1 MKKKHIASLALTFI
15 LSSTVCQSMA
25 EETLTTDTAYLRNF
39 ISGLWEAA
47 GDNGLPAPE
56 RALISRPINIG
67 LDTDGNAIQAID
79 EQDLRYFNGKYYL
92 YGQSFSYG
100 TFHYAPGTR
109 QWTVT
114 PTTPK
119 SFYRYGGTA
128 VYSSDDLMNW
138 TYEGTLFNEDQDG
151 IVNTVKKPRVVY
163 SETTGKYVMWFVAEP
178 PYGITGI
185 PAASQVYRIAVS
197 DSPVGPFEVIGRP
210 QIDTDPTGNAIG
222 ADFEICVGS
231 DGTAYLVNS
240 HNGYSISRLSPEMD
254 RIVETKVITV
264 EQGTMGGGVGLHQ
277 HGDWWYI
284 TSSGGCGNCV
294 SSPLWY
300 ITAKDPMGDW
310 MSPEDMSTKQPL
322 KPTLLLED
330 VESAQVHSAKSF
342 PDQNGVMQTLIPAT
356 HYRRDMGAPD
366 ASGDNNFAH
375 TGHFYIPLTYDEDG
389 RILPPDLTDVM
400 EFPLAQE
407 VTTPLPEAYEAQLN
421 IMATDIFDHTN
432 RNLTIAN
439 RRFAEQSWEVA
450 EGETLAAIMPA
461 VFQRTPDYSVQGTSR
476 SDAVVEAQDSYV
488 NAPLEVQLTLP
499 NGTQYT
505 WNLEKETVR
514 WAPTQVALNLPEA
527 FTGPGR
533 VTLTLSTKATNGGY
547 GVAVGFKDQND
558 RYALNNCIYRTY
570 NEREGGYAEHPDAEM
585 LVRTSETPLAAPVIT
600 KQPVSISSE
609 LNGLASFWVEAEG
622 IGLGYRWL
630 KDGEPIYSEFSAM
643 SGLGSEA
650 STPCLRLQDL
660 SEEQAGVYTVEVFN
674 GVGSVVSEP
683 VTLTVEE
690 AYGISGNVNIE
701 NWSYFN
707 GPNASISML
716 NTVLKIYKVIDGK
729 VAELP
734 YKETLVRP
742 DGRYCFEVGYNGDV
756 MNIDDAVARKFVPG
770 QYMLE
775 ATVRSE
781 EQNYTTTQMVEITNT
796 PLTVDLTIENVPS
809 NQTT

>member
-1 MKKKHIASLALTFI
+1 
-15 LSSTVCQSMA
+15 
-25 EETLTTDTAYLRNF
+25 
-39 ISGLWEAA
+39 
-47 GDNGLPAPE
+47 
-56 RALISRPINIG
+56 
-67 LDTDGNAIQAID
+67 
-79 EQDLRYFNGKYYL
+79 
-92 YGQSFSYG
+92 
-100 TFHYAPGTR
+100 
-109 QWTVT
+109 
-114 PTTPK
+114 
-119 SFYRYGGTA
+119 
-128 VYSSDDLMNW
+128 MNW

-197 DSPVGPFEVIGRP
+197 DSPVGPFEVIGCP

-231 DGTAYLVNS
+231 DGTAYLVTS

-322 KPTLLLED
+322 KPTLLLGD
-330 VESAQVHSAKSF
+330 VESAQVHGAKSF
-342 PDQNGVMQTLIPAT
+342 PDQNGVMQALIPAT

-558 RYALNNCIYRTY
+558 RYALNNCIIAPTTNARAATPSIPTQKCS
-570 NEREGGYAEHPDAEM
+570 YAPAKR
-585 LVRTSETPLAAPVIT
+585 LSPLP
-600 KQPVSISSE
+600 SS
-609 LNGLASFWVEAEG
+609 
-622 IGLGYRWL
+622 
-630 KDGEPIYSEFSAM
+630 
-643 SGLGSEA
+643 
-650 STPCLRLQDL
+650 
-660 SEEQAGVYTVEVFN
+660 
-674 GVGSVVSEP
+674 
-683 VTLTVEE
+683 
-690 AYGISGNVNIE
+690 
-701 NWSYFN
+701 
-707 GPNASISML
+707 PNSL
-716 NTVLKIYKVIDGK
+716 
-729 VAELP
+729 
-734 YKETLVRP
+734 
-742 DGRYCFEVGYNGDV
+742 
-756 MNIDDAVARKFVPG
+756 
-770 QYMLE
+770 
-775 ATVRSE
+775 
-781 EQNYTTTQMVEITNT
+781 
-796 PLTVDLTIENVPS
+796 
-809 NQTT
+809 

>member
-109 QWTVT
+109 QWAVT

-197 DSPVGPFEVIGRP
+197 DSPVGPFEVIGCP

-222 ADFEICVGS
+222 
-231 DGTAYLVNS
+231 AYLVNS

-300 ITAKDPMGDW
+300 ITAKDPMGGW

-322 KPTLLLED
+322 KPTLLLGD
-330 VESAQVHSAKSF
+330 VESAQVHGAKSF
-342 PDQNGVMQTLIPAT
+342 PDQNGVMQALIPAT

-558 RYALNNCIYRTY
+558 SYALNNCIIAPTTNARAATPSIPTQKCS
-570 NEREGGYAEHPDAEM
+570 YAPAKR
-585 LVRTSETPLAAPVIT
+585 LSPLP
-600 KQPVSISSE
+600 SS
-609 LNGLASFWVEAEG
+609 
-622 IGLGYRWL
+622 
-630 KDGEPIYSEFSAM
+630 
-643 SGLGSEA
+643 
-650 STPCLRLQDL
+650 
-660 SEEQAGVYTVEVFN
+660 
-674 GVGSVVSEP
+674 
-683 VTLTVEE
+683 
-690 AYGISGNVNIE
+690 
-701 NWSYFN
+701 
-707 GPNASISML
+707 PNSL
-716 NTVLKIYKVIDGK
+716 
-729 VAELP
+729 
-734 YKETLVRP
+734 
-742 DGRYCFEVGYNGDV
+742 
-756 MNIDDAVARKFVPG
+756 
-770 QYMLE
+770 
-775 ATVRSE
+775 
-781 EQNYTTTQMVEITNT
+781 
-796 PLTVDLTIENVPS
+796 
-809 NQTT
+809 